1 MQRDVAAA
9 LYSLSIAEENKP
21 AFVEAQALETL
32 IAMAQSKDPDIRRNI
47 AGAMYRLSMCTSIK
61 RPFVE
66 LGVLRPLLVLAQG
79 SKDREVQRYSML
91 AIKEL
96 CEKRANHVDIINAHA
111 LPILYTNLDSADPRI
126 RKEAIWTLNHL
137 ADDNANRLHML

>member
-96 CEKRANHVDIINAHA
+96 CEKRANHSDIIDAKA
-111 LPILYTNLDSADPRI
+111 LPTPSWLSEVQVGTETDDVAR
-126 RKEAIWTLNHL
+126 AL
-137 ADDNANRLHML
+137 AEVMRDAEGA